1 MGLFDYR
8 TYLVDEKLL
17 SVRDTLVIKDEKGRE
32 LGKAVKRL
40 LALREEIEF
49 IDSQGKKVGAVKR
62 KMVTVAPAFEVYDQG
77 KKRVANIKKKIV
89 AIGDDWW
96 VEDKKGKKILNVDGN
111 ILDLEYK
118 IKDKLGQEVALV
130 SRKLFSIRDHYGV
143 KIVGD
148 VDPLLVLAT
157 VVSINMEKERKEKD

>member
-1 MGLFDYR
+1 MSMFGYK
-8 TYLVDEKLL
+8 TYLIDEKML
-17 SVRDTLVIKDEKGRE
+17 SMRNTLVIKDEKNRE
-32 LGKAVKRL
+32 LGKAVKKL

-49 IDSQGKKVGAVKR
+49 IDTQGKKVGAVKR
-62 KMVTVAPAFEVYDQG
+62 KMVAATPAFEVYDQS
-77 KKRVANIKKKIV
+77 KKRVANIKKKII

-96 VEDKKGKKILNVDGN
+96 VEDSKGKKILNVDGN

-118 IKDKLGQEVALV
+118 IKDKLGREVAMV

-148 VDPLLVLAT
+148 ADPLLVLAT
-157 VVSINMEKERKEKD
+157 VVSINMEKERKEKT